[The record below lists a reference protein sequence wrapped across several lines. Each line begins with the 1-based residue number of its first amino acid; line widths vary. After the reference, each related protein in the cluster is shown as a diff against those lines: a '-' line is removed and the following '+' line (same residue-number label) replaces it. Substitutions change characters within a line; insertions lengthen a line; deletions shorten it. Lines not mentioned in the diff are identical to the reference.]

1 MGASVSSG
9 GRAGVKGPEQD
20 LGGKMRGLL
29 WFIAI
34 AAAAV
39 ALILLARVNEGYMLL
54 VTPAYRVELSLNLA
68 ILIVV
73 AIIVSGYIALRAL
86 SLMLSMPRRVREF
99 QQRRA
104 ERKAR
109 TALGDALR
117 FYFEGRYGKAER
129 AAASALSL
137 DKTSGLAALLA
148 ARAAHG
154 RRDYALRDEYLT
166 QAAERAPEDTVA
178 RLMAQAEMLLD
189 ERRYHDALSALR
201 QVPEKHT
208 EALKLELRA
217 RELAHDWEA
226 VLKLL
231 PQLEKRKVFDRSL
244 VAQIRRH
251 AYIEN
256 IKNKAIDLD
265 TLRAYW
271 TRLPA
276 EQRNDPRIAVTAA
289 QCFLSF
295 GSCADVH
302 KIVENSL
309 AVEWDSAL
317 VAYYS
322 ECLGTNVRRQLEQ
335 AERWLGEH
343 PQDPVLL
350 LVLGRLC
357 AHEELWGK
365 AQSYLEA
372 SLSFEPTHSSHLE
385 LARLYEKTGRHEQ
398 ATAQYR
404 QALEQT
410 LPRLKQATGG
420 RRRTVI

>member
-1 MGASVSSG
+1 
-9 GRAGVKGPEQD
+9 
-20 LGGKMRGLL
+20 MRWLL
-29 WFIAI
+29 WFIAL
-34 AAAAV
+34 ASLAV
-39 ALILLARVNEGYMLL
+39 GLILLARINQGYVLL
-54 VTPAYRVELSLNLA
+54 VTPVYRVELSLNLA
-68 ILIVV
+68 MLIVIAV
-73 AIIVSGYIALRAL
+73 IVFGYIALRVV
-86 SLMLSMPRRVREF
+86 SLTVSMPRRVREF
-99 QQRRA
+99 QRRRA
-104 ERKAR
+104 DKKAKA
-109 TALGDALR
+109 ALGDALR

-129 AAASALSL
+129 SAASALSL
-137 DKTSGLAALLA
+137 DKASGLAALVGA
-148 ARAAHG
+148 WAAHG
-154 RRDYALRDEYLT
+154 RRDYSVRDEYLS
-166 QAAERAPEDTVA
+166 QAAENAPGETVA

-189 ERRYHDALSALR
+189 ERRYHDALNALR

-251 AYIEN
+251 AYIEH
-256 IKNKAIDLD
+256 IKNKAIDLE

-271 TRLPA
+271 MRLPA
-276 EQRNDPRIAVTAA
+276 DQKSDARVAATAA

-302 KIVENSL
+302 RIVEQALN
-309 AVEWDSAL
+309 VEWDSAL
-317 VAYYS
+317 VAFYS

-335 AERWLGEH
+335 AEKWLIEH

-350 LVLGRLC
+350 LVLGKLC

-398 ATAQYR
+398 ASAQYR

-420 RRRTVI
+420 RRRAVL